1 MTTISTEPISGR
13 DVLEQFVAA
22 TERRDYAT
30 MAALAHPAIEMWWPQ
45 SGERFI
51 GRDNALA
58 AMLATEEKPVVAGEP
73 RIIGEGSAWVLTV
86 PLRYGADIYHYAG
99 VFEVEGGMIRR
110 STEFFAA
117 PFPAQPARAP
127 FAEPAAQ

>member
-1 MTTISTEPISGR
+1 MQTTSRPTSGR
-13 DVLEQFVAA
+13 EVLEQFLEA
-22 TERRDYAT
+22 TERRDYAA
-30 MAALAHPAIEMWWPQ
+30 MAALAHPDVEMSWPQ

-51 GRDNALA
+51 GRDHALA
-58 AMLATEEKPVVAGEP
+58 AMLATEEQPEIAGEP
-73 RIIGEGSAWVLTV
+73 RIVGEGSAWVLTM

-99 VFEVEGGMIRR
+99 IYELEDGLIRR

-127 FAEPAAQ
+127 FAAPAED

>member
-1 MTTISTEPISGR
+1 MQTTGRPASGR
-13 DVLEQFVAA
+13 EVLEQFLEA
-22 TERRDYAT
+22 TERRDYAA
-30 MAALAHPAIEMWWPQ
+30 MASLAHPDIEMSWPQ

-58 AMLATEEKPVVAGEP
+58 AMLATDEKPEIAGEP
-73 RIIGEGSAWVLTV
+73 RVVGDGSAWMLTM

-99 VFEVEGGMIRR
+99 IFELEDGLIRR

-117 PFPAQPARAP
+117 PFPAQPARAA
-127 FAEPAAQ
+127 FAVPAAG